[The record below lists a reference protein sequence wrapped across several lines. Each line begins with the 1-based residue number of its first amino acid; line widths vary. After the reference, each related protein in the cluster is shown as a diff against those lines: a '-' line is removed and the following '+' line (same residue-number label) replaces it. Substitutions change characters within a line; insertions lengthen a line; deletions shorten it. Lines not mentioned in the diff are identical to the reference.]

1 MLEILLISAGAVLET
16 LFIMRSYKRRDV
28 SSVVLK
34 TAASVV
40 FVLLG
45 LLELRRMGPSVYE
58 WYVVAGLTLGMLG
71 DLLLALRFLSE
82 KLHRLFFAAGSVSFF
97 LGHIVYILAILTLCP
112 AAWLYAI
119 PIAVVALGAACFY
132 AYAKEVRAGRITP
145 LGVVYIGSVLFM
157 TACAATG
164 AFIESSRALFLF
176 FVGGICFSASDNM
189 LVVLSFGK
197 NDSPYRNA
205 VLHVLYYM
213 AQHNRQPQTWQSH
226 QKVPPHWPCSARS
239 RRSFPRRLSSY
250 RPKGYPPQRADPPVP
265 APADRVP
272 HASRRV
278 LPSAARVLYAQK

>member
-82 KLHRLFFAAGSVSFF
+82 KLHRLFFAAGSMSFF

-119 PIAVVALGAACFY
+119 PHRGGG
-132 AYAKEVRAGRITP
+132 AGR
-145 LGVVYIGSVLFM
+145 G
-157 TACAATG
+157 
-164 AFIESSRALFLF
+164 LFLR
-176 FVGGICFSASDNM
+176 VCQGGARGQNYAARRG
-189 LVVLSFGK
+189 L
-197 NDSPYRNA
+197 YR
-205 VLHVLYYM
+205 
-213 AQHNRQPQTWQSH
+213 
-226 QKVPPHWPCSARS
+226 
-239 RRSFPRRLSSY
+239 RRSVYDSLRGDRRIH
-250 RPKGYPPQRADPPVP
+250 RVQPGAVPVFC
-265 APADRVP
+265 
-272 HASRRV
+272 RRY
-278 LPSAARVLYAQK
+278 LLFCER

>member
-16 LFIMRSYKRRDV
+16 LFIMRSYKRRDA

-34 TAASVV
+34 TMASVV

-45 LLELRRMGPSVYE
+45 LLELRRMGPSLY
-58 WYVVAGLTLGMLG
+58 G

-97 LGHIVYILAILTLCP
+97 LGHIVYILAILALCP

-132 AYAKEVRAGRITP
+132 AYAKEVRAGKITP
-145 LGVVYIGSVLFM
+145 LGVLYIGGVLFM

-164 AFIESSRALFLF
+164 AFIESNRALFLF
-176 FVGGICFSASDNM
+176 FVGGICFSTSDNM

-213 AQHNRQPQTWQSH
+213 AQIFIALTI
-226 QKVPPHWPCSARS
+226 KFV
-239 RRSFPRRLSSY
+239 
-250 RPKGYPPQRADPPVP
+250 
-265 APADRVP
+265 
-272 HASRRV
+272 
-278 LPSAARVLYAQK
+278 

>member
-82 KLHRLFFAAGSVSFF
+82 KLHRLFFAAGSMSFF

-119 PIAVVALGAACFY
+119 PIAVVALGAACFTRMPRRC
-132 AYAKEVRAGRITP
+132 ARAE
-145 LGVVYIGSVLFM
+145 L
-157 TACAATG
+157 
-164 AFIESSRALFLF
+164 
-176 FVGGICFSASDNM
+176 
-189 LVVLSFGK
+189 
-197 NDSPYRNA
+197 
-205 VLHVLYYM
+205 
-213 AQHNRQPQTWQSH
+213 
-226 QKVPPHWPCSARS
+226 
-239 RRSFPRRLSSY
+239 RRSAWSI
-250 RPKGYPPQRADPPVP
+250 
-265 APADRVP
+265 
-272 HASRRV
+272 
-278 LPSAARVLYAQK
+278 SAAFCL

>member
-1 MLEILLISAGAVLET
+1 MS
-16 LFIMRSYKRRDV
+16 
-28 SSVVLK
+28 
-34 TAASVV
+34 
-40 FVLLG
+40 
-45 LLELRRMGPSVYE
+45 E

-82 KLHRLFFAAGSVSFF
+82 KLHRLFFAAGSMSFF

-213 AQHNRQPQTWQSH
+213 AQIFIALTIQF
-226 QKVPPHWPCSARS
+226 A
-239 RRSFPRRLSSY
+239 
-250 RPKGYPPQRADPPVP
+250 
-265 APADRVP
+265 
-272 HASRRV
+272 
-278 LPSAARVLYAQK
+278 

>member
-16 LFIMRSYKRRDV
+16 LFIMRSYKWRDA

-34 TAASVV
+34 TMASVV

-45 LLELRRMGPSVYE
+45 LLELRRMGPSLYG
-58 WYVVAGLTLGMLG
+58 WYAVAGLTLGMLG

-97 LGHIVYILAILTLCP
+97 LGHIVYILAILALCP

-132 AYAKEVRAGRITP
+132 AYAKEVRAGKITP
-145 LGVVYIGSVLFM
+145 LGVLYIGGVLFM
-157 TACAATG
+157 TACAAMG
-164 AFIESSRALFLF
+164 AFIESNRALFLF
-176 FVGGICFSASDNM
+176 FVGGICFSTSDNM

-213 AQHNRQPQTWQSH
+213 AQIFIALTI
-226 QKVPPHWPCSARS
+226 KFV
-239 RRSFPRRLSSY
+239 
-250 RPKGYPPQRADPPVP
+250 
-265 APADRVP
+265 
-272 HASRRV
+272 
-278 LPSAARVLYAQK
+278 

>member
-119 PIAVVALGAACFY
+119 PIAWWRWARPVFTRMPRRCA
-132 AYAKEVRAGRITP
+132 RAE
-145 LGVVYIGSVLFM
+145 L
-157 TACAATG
+157 
-164 AFIESSRALFLF
+164 
-176 FVGGICFSASDNM
+176 
-189 LVVLSFGK
+189 
-197 NDSPYRNA
+197 
-205 VLHVLYYM
+205 
-213 AQHNRQPQTWQSH
+213 
-226 QKVPPHWPCSARS
+226 
-239 RRSFPRRLSSY
+239 RRSAWSI
-250 RPKGYPPQRADPPVP
+250 
-265 APADRVP
+265 
-272 HASRRV
+272 
-278 LPSAARVLYAQK
+278 SAAFCL

>member
-34 TAASVV
+34 TMASVV

-45 LLELRRMGPSVYE
+45 LLELRKTGPSVYA

-97 LGHIVYILAILTLCP
+97 LGHIAYILAILALCP
-112 AAWLYAI
+112 GAWLYAI
-119 PIAVVALGAACFY
+119 PIAVVALGAASFY
-132 AYAKEVRAGRITP
+132 AYAKEVRAGKVTP
-145 LGVVYIGSVLFM
+145 LGAVYIASVLFM

-164 AFIESSRALFLF
+164 AFISSSRALFLF
-176 FVGGICFSASDNM
+176 FVGGVCFSASDNM

-213 AQHNRQPQTWQSH
+213 AQIFIALTIEF
-226 QKVPPHWPCSARS
+226 A
-239 RRSFPRRLSSY
+239 
-250 RPKGYPPQRADPPVP
+250 
-265 APADRVP
+265 
-272 HASRRV
+272 
-278 LPSAARVLYAQK
+278 